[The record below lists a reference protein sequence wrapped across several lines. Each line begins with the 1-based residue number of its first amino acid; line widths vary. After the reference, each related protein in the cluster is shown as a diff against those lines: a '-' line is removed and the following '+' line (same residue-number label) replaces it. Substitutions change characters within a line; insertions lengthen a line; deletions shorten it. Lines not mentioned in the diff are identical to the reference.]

1 MDTFDDDTSPTAKR
15 GACYVDAMMDESP
28 MAPSSIPSCTV
39 SAQTEPRVPSEP
51 THLHSSAKSH
61 IFTVRS

>member
-28 MAPSSIPSCTV
+28 MV
-39 SAQTEPRVPSEP
+39 SGGFRYYRCLLRRYEPIV
-51 THLHSSAKSH
+51 
-61 IFTVRS
+61 